1 MTQLTLRDS
10 QEGDFKSIVLLNDA
24 EVAQT
29 SAMDIDRLRH
39 LHGLSDHHKVAEV
52 EGRIAGF
59 VLAIRSG
66 ALYENDNFSWF
77 TERVGDFM
85 YVDRIVIGSRFAGM
99 GIGSALYA
107 DLFLRSRALGIATIT
122 CEYNLIP
129 PNPASRAFHDKFGF
143 SELGTQWV
151 ADGTKQV
158 SLQSAAI

>member
-1 MTQLTLRDS
+1 MTQVKLRDS
-10 QEGDFKSIVLLNDA
+10 QEADFETIVVLNAA

-39 LHGLSDHHKVAEV
+39 LHGLSSYHKVAEV

-59 VLAIRSG
+59 LIAIRSG
-66 ALYENDNFSWF
+66 ALYENDNFGWF
-77 TERVGDFM
+77 AEKVANFM
-85 YVDRIVIGSRFAGM
+85 YVDRIVINSQFAGM
-99 GIGSALYA
+99 GIGSALYE
-107 DLFLRSRALGIATIT
+107 DLFLRSRALAIATIT
-122 CEYNLIP
+122 CEYNIVP

>member
-1 MTQLTLRDS
+1 MTQVKLRDS
-10 QEGDFKSIVLLNDA
+10 QEADFETIVVLNAA

-39 LHGLSDHHKVAEV
+39 LHGLSNYHKVAEV

-59 VLAIRSG
+59 LIAIRSG
-66 ALYENDNFSWF
+66 ALYENDNFGWF
-77 TERVGDFM
+77 AEKVANFM
-85 YVDRIVIGSRFAGM
+85 YVDRIVINSQFAGM
-99 GIGSALYA
+99 GIGSALYE
-107 DLFLRSRALGIATIT
+107 DLFLRSRALAIATIT
-122 CEYNLIP
+122 CEYNIVP